1 MYFTMNKITLHLP
14 DKIDLDPKET
24 TIFLAAKLYENGRL
38 SLGHAAE
45 LAGLS
50 KFAFAEILG
59 NYGVSLIN
67 YPAEDIKKDVS
78 NA

>member
-1 MYFTMNKITLHLP
+1 MNTLTLHLP
-14 DKIDLDPKET
+14 DKIDLDPRET
-24 TIFLAAKLYENGRL
+24 QLFLAAKLYESGRL

-50 KFAFAEILG
+50 KAAFAEVIG
-59 NYGVSLIN
+59 QYGVSLIN
-67 YPAEDIKKDVS
+67 YSAEEIKQDVS